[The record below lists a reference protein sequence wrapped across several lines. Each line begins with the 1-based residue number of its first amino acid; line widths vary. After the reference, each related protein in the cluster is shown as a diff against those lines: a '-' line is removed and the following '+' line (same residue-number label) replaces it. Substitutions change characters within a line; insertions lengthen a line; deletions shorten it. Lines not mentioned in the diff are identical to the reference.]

1 MNTHRM
7 HSTTARIVAAGL
19 SLGLIGL
26 ATALPGCRAA
36 RIAAARQALQQ
47 DTGEPSGIAEVRQLE
62 FASPQEALSALRKAV
77 ETKDPV
83 QLVEVFGPNWRGLQ
97 SGDAAQRERQRLGF
111 LARLDGSSF
120 ETVDGGAV
128 LLVGMPDDPDRF
140 PFAVPL
146 RKDGGRWRWDTEA
159 GITEIA
165 VRRVGRNELDTI
177 EALHTIAAAQMAF
190 RDRDVDGDGKAN
202 YASRLLA
209 APRSNDALHVPGG
222 PADSS
227 LIGPALADADATGG
241 RADARPFHGY
251 LYVMLPAQGPGA
263 PGGARDFRDTFR
275 RLVDGFAVLA
285 YPAAYRESGVT
296 CFLMGADGIVYE
308 KDLGDDT
315 EAAARRIDSFDPA
328 GWARVR

>member
-1 MNTHRM
+1 MRITPMNTI
-7 HSTTARIVAAGL
+7 ALGL
-19 SLGLIGL
+19 SLGLVTIV
-26 ATALPGCRAA
+26 ATLPGCRAA
-36 RIAAARQALQQ
+36 RIAAARQALQTE
-47 DTGEPSGIAEVRQLE
+47 TGEPSGIAEVRQLE
-62 FASPQEALSALRKAV
+62 FASPQEALAALRRAV
-77 ETKDPV
+77 ESKDPV
-83 QLVEVFGPNWRGLQ
+83 ELVEVFGPNWRGLQ
-97 SGDAAQRERQRLGF
+97 SGEAAERERQRLAF

-146 RKDGGRWRWDTEA
+146 RRDGGRWRWDTDA

-190 RDRDVDGDGKAN
+190 RDRDVDGDGQAN

-209 APRSNDALHVPGG
+209 APGSKDALHVPGG
-222 PADSS
+222 PVDSS
-227 LIGPALADADATGG
+227 LVGPALAAADATGG
-241 RADARPFHGY
+241 RAGATPFHGY
-251 LYVMLPAQGPGA
+251 LYRMLPTQGPSA
-263 PGGARDFRDTFR
+263 SGGAKDFRDTFHR
-275 RLVDGFAVLA
+275 YIDGFAVLA
-285 YPAAYRESGVT
+285 YPVEYRVSGVT
-296 CFLMGADGIVYE
+296 CFVMGADGVVYE

-315 EAAARRIDSFDPA
+315 ETAAAKIVSFDPA